1 MYHENKIASLPQLAT
16 HYLQQCHVHHVLDE
30 PVYLCGWSLGGH
42 IALQMAYLL
51 EQQGVTQLCVVLLD
65 SMLTQIGKS
74 ITEQDE
80 QVAMQILKAHAEE
93 DYPAD
98 YAKRVLRASPYERK
112 LSRQPVGGP
121 LTHSR
126 VVVCKA
132 LRQDPR
138 NAQLRQY
145 ASFQFQTALRM
156 ELNSMCLRWRCIGLI
171 TLIGRSSKTRLS
183 PRS

>member
-1 MYHENKIASLPQLAT
+1 
-16 HYLQQCHVHHVLDE
+16 
-30 PVYLCGWSLGGH
+30 
-42 IALQMAYLL
+42 MACLL

-65 SMLTQIGKS
+65 PILTQIGKS

-80 QVAMQILKAHAEE
+80 QAVLQILKAHAEE

-98 YAKRVLRASPYERK
+98 YVKRVLRAAPYEHK
-112 LSRQPVGGP
+112 LARQPIGGP

-126 VVVCKA
+126 VVLCKA

-138 NAQLRQY
+138 NAQVRQY
-145 ASFQFQTALRM
+145 ASFHSQTAPRM
-156 ELNSMCLRWRCIGLI
+156 ESNSMRLRWRCIGLI

-183 PRS
+183 PRSETLLAVRQVI